1 MKSTGFRSREKCASK
16 QTLKAE
22 WDIGRY
28 SEIFLLRNS
37 KVTRRQG
44 TTLQIEASRREHSPE
59 NTVIFMQL
67 LTWFPCI
74 FPIFDEVTRKMSNSD
89 VQLEYQ

>member
-1 MKSTGFRSREKCASK
+1 MKSTGFRSREKRASQ

-22 WDIGRY
+22 WGIGRY

-44 TTLQIEASRREHSPE
+44 TTLQIGAWRKYSPE
-59 NTVIFMQL
+59 KYGHIYAAPRL
-67 LTWFPCI
+67 APLHL
-74 FPIFDEVTRKMSNSD
+74 SD
-89 VQLEYQ
+89 I